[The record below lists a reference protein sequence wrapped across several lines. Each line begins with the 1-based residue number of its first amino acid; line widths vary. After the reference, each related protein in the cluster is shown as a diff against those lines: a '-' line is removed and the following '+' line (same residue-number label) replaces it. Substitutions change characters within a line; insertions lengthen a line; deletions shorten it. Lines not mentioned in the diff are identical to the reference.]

1 VKKKSDESADEV
13 DAIIFRVA
21 ETLRVCGI
29 LLQPYMPAKASEL
42 LDMLGVDGSKR
53 AFEHT
58 KFGCD
63 DSYGQSQVDLK
74 KGQDGVLFPPL
85 LADA

>member
-1 VKKKSDESADEV
+1 
-13 DAIIFRVA
+13 
-21 ETLRVCGI
+21 
-29 LLQPYMPAKASEL
+29 MPGKAVEL
-42 LDMLGVDGSKR
+42 LNMLGVDSSKR

-58 KFGCD
+58 SFGSD